1 MKLLILRIESLGT
14 LRDCRKNEEPG
25 KVKKREEL
33 VRRKAK
39 TTAS

>member
-1 MKLLILRIESLGT
+1 MKLLRLRIEPLGT

-25 KVKKREEL
+25 KVREREEL